1 MIKQEELSQSRLE
14 FPCSIRSISTVAP
27 PALTGCAIR
36 RNDGIPVGISLQ
48 SNDIIVHDGFLCHM
62 PLSARRKIFRDLP
75 LCPLEIINNASHLQA
90 NRVSPSFVIR
100 PMIFHFRFLRNIHVH
115 LVHSL
120 HFFEFTFERS
130 ATIYVIWNTIVKC
143 KEGLSLSFYFF
154 IQRVCYAP
162 SRSIKPLVTIFNL
175 RVRSGI
181 HFHCRLCYYYH
192 EKHLPKNLFTGPE
205 FLPA

>member
-1 MIKQEELSQSRLE
+1 MRTSSGIFAVNLQVILIPLSGSWKVFSTHLMKDDSCDMDVIKGTKQEELSQSRLE

-48 SNDIIVHDGFLCHM
+48 SNDIIVHDEFLCHM

-130 ATIYVIWNTIVKC
+130 ATIYVI
-143 KEGLSLSFYFF
+143 
-154 IQRVCYAP
+154 
-162 SRSIKPLVTIFNL
+162 
-175 RVRSGI
+175 
-181 HFHCRLCYYYH
+181 
-192 EKHLPKNLFTGPE
+192 
-205 FLPA
+205 